1 MTDFKQRFNDSA
13 LSATDINKIAKLAHL
28 QITDDECQRYAA
40 SLNNILSL
48 MDHLQTVDT
57 TNIEPL
63 KNPFDTPQPLR
74 DDVATEP
81 NRRDVYQKL
90 LRLQRRMDCIW
101 FPKYSTDF
109 IF

>member
-1 MTDFKQRFNDSA
+1 MTDSSSISTTSA

-81 NRRDVYQKL
+81 NRRDVYQSVAPATQDGL
-90 LRLQRRMDCIW
+90 YLV
-101 FPKYSTDF
+101 PKVLD
-109 IF
+109 